1 MLRTRLTVLAL
12 AAATASLFSLPVHA
26 RDWYVR
32 SGADGD
38 GTREQPFGDPW
49 RPLEK
54 ALRGDVI
61 HVAAGTYNGKGGSGH
76 FVVKTPGLTLVGGY
90 TADFSDRNPFK
101 NLTVLERAKD
111 FRGDWTG
118 LPEGIIA
125 GKGGDHTGLI
135 VDGFV
140 LNGESRNAYKEP
152 GGDIN
157 ITKSYKGMAF
167 EASSPDV
174 KIRNCIIINPL
185 GDGIYVAWQG
195 KANEV
200 TNTFVVN
207 TFYNGIATRSAQ
219 PGSVVTIRN
228 CSVVF
233 GWFYPSKGGAMS
245 VFVGRQGKT
254 ILEGNVF
261 AFNQTEGDEAGY
273 GVSNTFGNDETVLKN
288 NLFFQC
294 QGGYYKYMDAN
305 KQNLLAWKPEDLRQ
319 LNKDPEPYVLAEASG
334 NTDEDPRMAPDKGF
348 FEKFSN
354 FVASTPGKLNM
365 TMMNEW
371 RRSVGLPL
379 QAEPGSPRKNYGM
392 AYPLAAVVPGLVSK
406 VPGRGVQVAGP
417 FASYRSETGGA
428 AAGTAP
434 GAGGAARDYAS
445 VAFDSFKKGATG
457 VKALAGKPV
466 AVKVSLGSK
475 DTSYILKEAPR
486 DSYDVYKLLAPGVVE
501 PTRDYVY
508 GYFQRGSAAAREWEK
523 LSKKKDQ
530 YKDGVVVKGAAW
542 YLGSDTYSFP
552 VGILV
557 DEVAKE

>member
-1 MLRTRLTVLAL
+1 MNRTWVTSLAL
-12 AAATASLFSLPVHA
+12 AVVLAGALAFSAEA

-32 SGADGD
+32 AGSDGE
-38 GTREQPFGDPW
+38 GTKESPAGDLW

-61 HVAAGTYNGKGGSGH
+61 HVSAGTYNSKGGSGH
-76 FVVKTPGLTLVGGY
+76 FVVRVPGLTLAGGY
-90 TADFSDRNPFK
+90 SADFAERNPFK
-101 NLTVLERAKD
+101 HLTILERSRD

-125 GKGGDHTGLI
+125 GKGGDHTGLV

-167 EASSPDV
+167 EASSPDLKV
-174 KIRNCIIINPL
+174 RNCIIVNPL

-195 KANEV
+195 KGNEV

-207 TFYNGIATRSAQ
+207 AFYNGIATRSAQ
-219 PGSVVTIRN
+219 PGSVVRIKN
-228 CSVVF
+228 CSIVF

-261 AFNQTEGDEAGY
+261 AFNQTEGSEAGY
-273 GVSNTFGNDETVLKN
+273 GVGNTFGNDETVLKD

-305 KQNLLAWKPEDLRQ
+305 KQSLLVWKPEELKA
-319 LNKDPEPYVLAEASG
+319 LNKDPEAYVLAGASG
-334 NTDEDPRMAPDKGF
+334 NSDEDPKMSPDKGF

-379 QAEPGSPRKNYGM
+379 QAEPGSARKNYGM
-392 AYPLAAVVPGLVSK
+392 AYPLAAVVPGLVSR
-406 VPGRGVQVAGP
+406 VPGRGVQVTGP
-417 FASYRSETGGA
+417 FESYRSETGGA
-428 AAGTAP
+428 VAGEAP
-434 GAGGAARDYAS
+434 SALAKDYSPVAFADLKKGAGG
-445 VAFDSFKKGATG
+445 
-457 VKALAGKPV
+457 VKSLAGK
-466 AVKVSLGSK
+466 AVTLKVSLGSK
-475 DTSYILKEAPR
+475 DTAYLLKDAPR
-486 DSYDVYKLLAPGVVE
+486 DSYDVYKLLAPGASE
-501 PTRDYVY
+501 PTRDYAY
-508 GYFQRGSAAAREWEK
+508 GYFLRGSAPAKEWER
-523 LSKKKDQ
+523 LLKKKDQ
-530 YKDGVVVKGAAW
+530 YKDGVVVKGTAW
-542 YLGSDTYSFP
+542 YLGTDTYSYP
-552 VGILV
+552 VGIVV
-557 DEVAKE
+557 DDVAKD